1 MPHKKL
7 IEILLFSSL
16 IYGYPLSINGQELN
30 NGLPIATAESV
41 IDGNALSNVHG
52 RVTVNMAAGDA
63 NRQVNAGALAI
74 NQDGGLASALTT
86 SHQAI
91 ASTHATPSNLST
103 ALINNNA
110 FVGSTGAISINQT
123 SGELN
128 SQANGLAFALGSRVE
143 AVSESVLSETNSGTG
158 LIDSDSTMGTATAE
172 IADTAF
178 VGSRGLIQINQS
190 AGSRNTTANNFAFQ
204 LNLKANP

>member
-7 IEILLFSSL
+7 IEILLLSSL

-86 SHQAI
+86 SHPINTKIVAAQ
-91 ASTHATPSNLST
+91 TPY
-103 ALINNNA
+103 
-110 FVGSTGAISINQT
+110 SIN
-123 SGELN
+123 LFKN
-128 SQANGLAFALGSRVE
+128 ALRMNNCKNE
-143 AVSESVLSETNSGTG
+143 KRMKLQE
-158 LIDSDSTMGTATAE
+158 
-172 IADTAF
+172 
-178 VGSRGLIQINQS
+178 R
-190 AGSRNTTANNFAFQ
+190 TTACVCHQ
-204 LNLKANP
+204 LPRYVPQISRRQTLPNTRHYNTSAIQTFCKTAPRSKPIFGK